1 MSLSKRKTRHSF
13 GATAPPFID
22 YLKDI
27 LRRYPDGGQILKELI
42 QNADD
47 AGASEVVFLHDE
59 RCYGRQSLKTE
70 GLGKY
75 QGPALYAFNNA
86 EFAAEDWQGIQTT
99 GRSVK
104 RNDPNKVGRFGIGFN
119 SVYHITDVPSIF
131 SSKYL
136 GFLDPQEKLFGE
148 RIGGF
153 RWSLEEEEDKETLL
167 NLQDQFQPF
176 RDVVK
181 LVSGQMWKDIIQEE
195 KHFKGTLF
203 RFPLRSEA
211 SEISDNLYDS
221 NKVVQ
226 LFDSFLA
233 DADISTLFLRN
244 VSSVSLQHIN
254 TKGFVNIRLTVTSS
268 PTVDL
273 SLKTRNESII
283 DGSTCFKTITST
295 SEGKK
300 QTKTKWLVTTCC
312 MKEGNVPEL
321 DLLAKK
327 LSFRPQVD
335 LAFQCSQASVLTDGR
350 LSVFLPLP
358 NNDSNKTGYPV
369 HVNAC
374 FGLTDNRRHIKWQE
388 EDQKYDEAAKWNELL
403 VKEVLPHTYLLMLQ
417 DATNLAKSSTLP
429 VSYVYNIW
437 PDLSQTKHKDK
448 WHGIAEDILQ
458 RLLKQNTAIF
468 SLAEDER
475 QFVSPAVAVCPS
487 DDTMPPEMMTAVTRA
502 LIAGGEKLV
511 TFPDRV
517 FRAVQLAFPDPDTLK
532 WVTPALVRG
541 VLRRGV
547 VSNLSNNDKLSLLQ
561 YILTDENY
569 HDLRGLKMLPL
580 SDGTFKTFTNEE
592 KDITLIDND
601 TFPRV
606 LLPGCKDL
614 FLPDDL
620 STTSIQHLKQLA
632 ATNIFKVFNVD
643 VEIVATF
650 AKKTLPKDW
659 KQTGHV
665 TWEVGSAQHPPLKW
679 LREFWKCL
687 NTHCVDLRRFEGMP
701 LIPIEPLH
709 DTSHSVILAR
719 LQQNP
724 TMIFQKSTQSILPD
738 KIKEVIQKVGGT
750 VVNRDKCLK
759 HQDLDSYVL
768 PPSPQN
774 TLQVFMN
781 LAACQV
787 ISGIRSA
794 PYHEKEELKAY
805 FSTLDSLTVHERDLL
820 SKMPLFQSMAGE
832 YVATQYKQAVVLG
845 STPALPSELPMPDSI
860 VRCATEAD
868 RRLLLLLKID
878 LLNTAQVAVH
888 LIDGVEKKYFK
899 KQERE
904 GIMTWILQ
912 HGSIL
917 FSQNGTLYKKCQDL
931 SFIEIDGELKKTS
944 SIFDPNNE
952 AFKVLFEREFFP
964 PAVFTNTPEKLDSLI
979 RLGLQTKETD
989 VSADN
994 VLHVGTHIDKS
1005 HVHSQKAF
1013 KKAEA
1018 LQRLLNGNDLLSQF
1032 SHQQLQHLS
1041 QLQWVPCENPYI
1053 TKENNRGKGFYK
1065 LEEIRHSEYDGIVGH
1080 VMPLTGDFSQKVSSK
1095 LGLLRL
1101 PPAEKVVENLSAL
1114 AAVAKAMTDPD
1125 KDVQFKTKLHSI
1137 YKYMQDHI
1145 CEVREVMNKRVIPW
1159 LWVHN
1164 HFVFPHDVV
1173 LDYPPDLDLSSYIEK
1188 VLDEFL
1194 PYKKLLTE
1202 FGVKTSLPEK
1212 EIEDILHDIKQ
1223 TIEKR
1228 PQSFGKSSEL
1238 KVSIAILNWMWR
1250 EKKRV
1255 RDNIP
1260 VPVMAGSQRFTLQPL
1275 SKTVFCDISRDG
1287 LEDLQNDQDEI
1298 HVIHEEIPP
1307 ATAQWLNI
1315 PFLSTRILRPEFIGI
1330 EQCGQ
1335 SEPITLRIKNIL
1347 KEYDEENDI
1356 FKELIQNA
1364 EDAGANTCKFMVDF
1378 RNHKDPADSLI
1389 DQGMVLCQGPC
1400 LWAFNNGL
1408 FTEDDWKNIL
1418 KLGSASKENQVEK
1431 IGKFGLGFNAVY
1443 HVTDIPSILS
1453 GNKLLILDP
1462 NVTHLQK
1469 HIQNK
1474 ATPGI
1479 KLNLSREQL
1488 LHRFPGQFRPYERIF
1503 NCNLSRDSTQKFYP
1517 GTLIKLPF
1525 RTQEEA
1531 VKSEIS
1537 RNVYD
1542 RDDIVTFQQDLTNNS
1557 QTHLLF
1563 LKNINTV
1570 SLQNLPFDASTPPQ
1584 DDQIENIFTA
1594 TRKVVSTINIPEDTP
1609 LGILQNDALKCL
1621 MKRDVKCQEVI
1632 DCHRANIAE
1641 LTQQHCDGSDVQFWL
1656 LYNCF
1661 GTKNSLQMFQRDNK
1675 QAVLSL
1681 PIGGVAV
1688 PLNKELKTGKWVP
1701 GETNLVG
1708 QAFCF
1713 LPLSVATGLPV
1724 NLNGSFAVT
1733 SNRRGLWESGVKYD
1747 WNRALLQDAV
1757 TTAYVS
1763 TLLVL
1768 KNMSRKGTLQRYQY
1782 YTFWPNGENVNKP
1795 FKPLVDTFYLVVSQH
1810 FSGKPL
1816 KLFSDGENWCSM
1828 DKARFLHPTIQE
1840 DKAVGELAM
1849 KVCQSNSNTSY
1860 LVVPLPL
1867 WVRQSFIQ
1875 TGLDEILQQRTF
1887 DWEAFY
1893 QEVVFN
1899 NLNNM
1904 DQKSRNALVLHAI
1917 DLKDDAIDNLLRSYP
1932 CIPTKNSGKLQY
1944 IKNLVNTSGK
1954 VAHLFEQEEGRF
1966 LGGTKNDF
1974 HSPKRIQRLSE
1985 LGMLSDQLPLEDI
1998 TERAVTI
2005 AKIWQKDKGKAYK
2018 HLQCILELMRDSLKD
2033 EASPHWETLR
2043 NTVFIPACPPV
2054 ITYAGKGGAVKDG
2067 IVRLQKPTD
2076 IYSDRCRHLVDM
2088 TQSVVD
2094 SLNLKIH
2101 SDDAVLCILGVCES
2115 PSLETVLQQLQE
2127 SSKHSET
2134 CDKQTLFNTAHNCY
2148 SFLNKWLY
2156 DEKELTAIFER
2167 AHSFPFILVEDRF
2180 VDVKSV
2186 AKNEEFDA
2194 KPYLHVLP
2202 TAFSSFKNLWKC
2214 LCIQKQ
2220 FTAEQFHG
2228 VLKKLSQA
2236 YGISPLSNNDLE
2248 ICLTVVQRGLY
2259 EAKDEKQDDCLIP
2272 DEMCVLQPS
2281 NQLYFND
2288 SPWMEVSEDVTLC
2301 HAKISRAVALH
2312 FGVITTRHHTL
2323 LKHSVENFSPF
2334 AEEFGQREKLT
2345 VRIKNIISAYPSK
2358 KDILKELIQNAD
2370 DAEATEI
2377 HFVWDKRQHSTEK
2390 TFGQRWNP
2398 LQGPALCVYN
2408 NQVFSPADL
2417 QGIQQLG
2424 EGGKHNLPGKT
2435 GKYGLGFN
2443 SVYHLT
2449 DCPSIL
2455 TGDKWLCIS
2464 DPNLKY
2470 VEASRES
2477 PGVKILWE
2485 EECKN
2490 TFIDVYNTFLPKE
2503 FSLKEGTMFRLPIR
2517 TGDMAKTSEISD
2529 NGVNVEDMAKLSSA
2543 LCEDP
2548 EGLIM
2553 FLKNIRKIQFHEIN
2567 PGTGKLKTTFSIE
2580 KSIHEK
2586 SIAEWVS
2593 FQNHVQQSLLTHG
2606 QTPQEAIYSVKISS
2620 SGKWPSQ
2627 WIIAEQFGS
2636 FKVNTDMEGQIGRVP
2651 QAALA
2656 ACVSSQPR
2664 EKGKISSTSSLPK
2677 QDDFIGQAFCSLPLP
2692 GKTGLPVHVNGNF
2705 EVDSSRRGFWKQDG
2719 KSLKID
2725 WNESLKLNVI
2735 APLYAN
2741 LLNYIRCDLKKVKVN
2756 SIHLDSVLDSSY
2768 LCFFPT
2774 ISKDTGQDW
2783 HEMIH
2788 EVYRSV
2794 NDRKLDLIPVLHGST
2809 RQVQHRSIT
2818 EYTVEWSSVSK
2829 MEPSDAPHLS
2839 KENRSIVSILDD
2851 LGMQLVPSSRKMVE
2865 IWTSFKSAGI
2875 EVRIVSPLTVGNYL
2889 RKKPLND
2896 PTHTE
2901 MDLPLPIGQT
2911 LIRDKER
2918 CSILLEYCIK
2928 HVVVSEDSSSSDSRL
2943 KKDANRKSSSS
2954 VTGLPLL
2961 LTQDQILRVFDP
2973 DSPKLL
2979 STFYRM
2985 FHGHHEDFAD
2995 FITNTKH
3002 FQVLQDGNFLK
3013 ELTIPVA
3020 AKYLKPILL
3029 HLLQNCETDPHC
3041 RLHVPDQIIHSWL
3054 TELWE
3059 FFSFHIH
3066 ATASTNGD
3074 GNQALIA
3081 IKELF
3086 SDCPMLPVVCPR
3098 LNNKHVLQT
3107 MRKMSSVIPFSKE
3120 EIILI
3125 LMKLGLMTLDLTFFQ
3140 EVNRHLHQYLLPEL
3154 MRTSDSSAVLDQVH
3168 QLDNSEFQHLSDDE
3182 LKTLQNVLQSGIC
3195 SSKNKQD
3202 YQRKLKS
3209 LPLFETIQGGRQRI
3223 DGPRNVYIL
3232 NTEFR
3237 ERFPDLY
3244 MADDNNIFLKYN
3256 IVNESLSKYLSIKIL
3271 SDLEYYVQFI
3281 LPFLHK
3287 LNNNQ
3292 VIHSVQLLLS
3302 LQLKQDYQQ
3311 YHDKIISIMKNV
3323 KFIRDIHGNLQ
3334 MASYFFDE
3342 NQMLY
3347 KVMLPQE
3354 RFVPESFWNE
3364 FHNRVNTIFKSQAR
3378 KLLKELGMKCTVSD
3392 EEMIEF
3398 AHQIEL
3404 DAKGTASLKGLKLMS
3419 STLFETIF
3427 KRNVKKLAPDF
3438 LKTIAD
3444 IKFVFPVEIQKR
3456 LCNYHQSYAGKRTVV
3471 SIRGCLIE
3479 NDVLHPYLIWTSM
3492 PILHV
3497 GNCNEKHIQMI
3508 REAGAVDQPPS
3519 ERVTENLRN
3528 ICQSPCQTADL
3539 VRTRAEV
3546 FRTSYTYLQ
3555 TIEFDP
3561 KPLTDLPVVLVEEDS
3576 ALVKSKQTTL
3586 ILLHCMEFRP
3596 YLYCTPPKDVK
3607 FAEFFK
3613 KIGVKDEPTA
3623 EQYCN
3628 VLQEIHAD
3636 STDKQTLQPNQ
3647 EKTVKRAVEQLFHL
3661 IIKLQENQ
3669 VASEIPKT
3677 LYLPSTDGR
3686 LYPSASLYFN
3696 DTVFKVSRL
3705 EGVIKDK
3712 LKLLEKLS
3720 NCHLENDMYE
3730 HCKMI
3735 QLLPLEI
3742 QPKMLSQITVE
3753 NVVESNM
3760 QLCEYGEGCEF
3771 SGWFGAH
3778 LSSAPFMHGLVCLI
3792 REQCQ
3797 GKISQ
3802 GDAATMCQK
3811 TFGGIE
3817 ITCCNSLE
3825 TVLQLGQEV
3834 LSDTTAVTQVYVKKG
3849 QQGCT
3854 FYLKHND
3861 DQAHKVKSEI
3871 IMRLTKEINALL
3883 NNILG
3888 SNLLLVLGHL
3898 LSCDSMKDVKTTL
3911 EQNGIHDSAD
3921 TEDSMK
3927 GPPEPGSPIPE
3938 EWHDA
3943 LDMNFLNN
3951 YESGEYVGFQNT
3963 AEEEHCC
3970 YAVIVEQLCVPSGQ
3984 SGQSPYRYKIQI
3996 GKDEVI
4002 EVSAL
4007 DLYQFKREK
4016 KPFSYSSTRATCME
4030 LVQLGES
4037 VQRSS
4042 STKASPQSLEE
4053 AKKEI
4058 DKCLAEIWILSAEE
4072 RFKAIRRLYLRW
4084 HPDKNPDCQQL
4095 ATEAFKYLK
4104 NRIEDL
4110 ENGRTGKPSSHRTGN
4125 PSSQQWNTN
4134 FRNFYNQWNQEAHR
4148 HQCGRERFY
4157 RGHNTRYNF
4166 WTHHGNVPQPNRA
4179 EAERWLRQA
4188 QCDLAAA
4195 DNDTGG
4201 KTTEWTLFKVH
4212 QAVEKALVAAEYK
4225 RHGNHCKDSSISSL
4239 AERVSHYSP
4248 QLNTLPNIVSKL
4260 KQLGVD
4266 PKTTQ
4271 YPNYHPSPHIP
4282 NQMFKYENE
4291 SEVLDMASKLL
4302 CKIEI
4307 YIH

>member
-47 AGASEVVFLHDE
+47 AGASKVVFLHDE
-59 RCYGRQSLKTE
+59 RYYDRQSLKTE

-75 QGPALYAFNNA
+75 QAGPALYAFNNA
-86 EFAAEDWQGIQTT
+86 EFTAEDWQGIQTT

-181 LVSGQMWKDIIQEE
+181 LVSGQRWKDIIQEE
-195 KHFKGTLF
+195 QHFKGTLF

-254 TKGFVNIRLTVTSS
+254 TKGFVNVRLTVTSS
-268 PTVDL
+268 PT
-273 SLKTRNESII
+273 SNI

-487 DDTMPPEMMTAVTRA
+487 DDTMPPEMMAAVTRA

-511 TFPDRV
+511 TFPDHV
-517 FRAVQLAFPDPDTLK
+517 SRAVQLAFPDPDTLK

-632 ATNIFKVFNVD
+632 ATNIFKLFNVD
-643 VEIVATF
+643 VEVVATF

-659 KQTGHV
+659 NQTGHV

-687 NTHCVDLRRFEGMP
+687 NTHCIDLRRFEGMP

-724 TMIFQKSTQSILPD
+724 TMIFQKSMQSILPD
-738 KIKEVIQKVGGT
+738 KIKEVMKRVGGT

-781 LAACQV
+781 LAASQV

-805 FSTLDSLTVHERDLL
+805 LSTLDSLTVHERDLL

-832 YVATQYKQAVVLG
+832 YVPTQYKQAVVLG
-845 STPALPSELPMPDSI
+845 STPALPTELPMPDSI

-952 AFKVLFEREFFP
+952 VFKVLFEREFFP

-994 VLHVGTHIDKS
+994 VLHVGTHIDKL

-1018 LQRLLNGNDLLSQF
+1018 LQRLLNRNDLLSQF

-1053 TKENNRGKGFYK
+1053 TKKILGGK
-1065 LEEIRHSEYDGIVGH
+1065 LEEIRHSEYNGIVGH

-1159 LWVHN
+1159 LWIHN

-1202 FGVKTSLPEK
+1202 FGVKTSLSEK

-1408 FTEDDWKNIL
+1408 FTEDDWENIV

-1469 HIQNK
+1469 HIQTK

-1488 LHRFPGQFRPYERIF
+1488 LHRFPGQFRPYEQIF

-1570 SLQNLPFDASTPPQ
+1570 SLQNLPVDASTPPQ

-1594 TRKVVSTINIPEDTP
+1594 TKKVVSTIKIPEDTP

-1632 DCHRANIAE
+1632 DCHKANIAE

-1661 GTKNSLQMFQRDNK
+1661 GTKNSLQMVQRDNK
-1675 QAVLSL
+1675 LSL

-1688 PLNKELKTGKWVP
+1688 PLNKEPKTGKWVP

-1768 KNMSRKGTLQRYQY
+1768 KNMSRNGTLQRYQY

-1828 DKARFLHPTIQE
+1828 DKARFLHPNIQE

-1849 KVCQSNSNTSY
+1849 KVCKSNSNTSY

-1932 CIPTKNSGKLQY
+1932 CIPTKKSGKLQY
-1944 IKNLVNTSGK
+1944 IKKLVNTSGK

-1998 TERAVTI
+1998 TERAETI
-2005 AKIWQKDKGKAYK
+2005 DKIWQKDKGKAYK

-2043 NTVFIPACPPV
+2043 NTVFIPACPP
-2054 ITYAGKGGAVKDG
+2054 GGAVKDG

-2148 SFLNKWLY
+2148 SFLNRWLY

-2220 FTAEQFHG
+2220 FTSEQFHG

-2248 ICLTVVQRGLY
+2248 ICLTIVQRGLY
-2259 EAKDEKQDDCLIP
+2259 EAKDEKHDDCLIP

-2417 QGIQQLG
+2417 HGIQQLG
-2424 EGGKHNLPGKT
+2424 EGGKHNIPGKT

-2517 TGDMAKTSEISD
+2517 TGAMAKTSEISD
-2529 NGVNVEDMAKLSSA
+2529 NGVSVEDMAELSSA

-2593 FQNHVQQSLLTHG
+2593 FQNHVQQSLLSHG

-2620 SGKWPSQ
+2620 SGKRQSQ

-2636 FKVNTDMEGQIGRVP
+2636 FKVNTDMEGQTGRVP

-2664 EKGKISSTSSLPK
+2664 DRGKIISTSSLPK

-2705 EVDSSRRGFWKQDG
+2705 EVDSSRRGFWKEDG

-2735 APLYAN
+2735 APLYAD

-2756 SIHLDSVLDSSY
+2756 SIHIDSVLDSSY

-2829 MEPSDAPHLS
+2829 TEPSDAPHLN

-2851 LGMQLVPSSRKMVE
+2851 IGMQLVPSSRKMVE

-2918 CSILLEYCIK
+2918 CSILLEYCIND
-2928 HVVVSEDSSSSDSRL
+2928 VVVSEDSSN
-2943 KKDANRKSSSS
+2943 ANRKSSSS

-3041 RLHVPDQIIHSWL
+3041 RLHVPNQIIHSWL
-3054 TELWE
+3054 KELWQ
-3059 FFSFHIH
+3059 FFSYHIH
-3066 ATASTNGD
+3066 ATASPNGD

-3098 LNNKHVLQT
+3098 LNNKYVLQT
-3107 MRKMSSVIPFSKE
+3107 MRKMSSVILFSKE

-3125 LMKLGLMTLDLTFFQ
+3125 FMKLGLMKLDLTFFQ

-3154 MRTSDSSAVLDQVH
+3154 LRTSDRSAVLDQVH
-3168 QLDNSEFQHLSDDE
+3168 QLEHSEFQHLSDDE
-3182 LKTLQNVLQSGIC
+3182 LKALQNVLQSGIC

-3237 ERFPDLY
+3237 ERFPDVY
-3244 MADDNNIFLKYN
+3244 MADDNNIFLEYN

-3311 YHDKIISIMKNV
+3311 HHDKIISIMKNV
-3323 KFIRDIHGNLQ
+3323 KFIRDIHRNLQ

-3342 NQMLY
+3342 NQTLY

-3364 FHNRVNTIFKSQAR
+3364 FHNRRNIIFKSQAR

-3392 EEMIEF
+3392 EEIIEF
-3398 AHQIEL
+3398 AHRIEL

-3427 KRNVKKLAPDF
+3427 KRDVKKLAPDF

-3456 LCNYHQSYAGKRTVV
+3456 LCNYHQSFAGKRTVV

-3479 NDVLHPYLIWTSM
+3479 KDVLHPCLIWTSM

-3497 GNCNEKHIQMI
+3497 GNCDEKHIQMI

-3539 VRTRAEV
+3539 VGTRAEV

-3576 ALVKSKQTTL
+3576 ALVKSKQTAL

-3596 YLYCTPPKDVK
+3596 YLYCIPPKDVR

-3669 VASEIPKT
+3669 LTSEIPKT

-3705 EGVIKDK
+3705 EGAIKDK

-3730 HCKMI
+3730 HCKMM

-3927 GPPEPGSPIPE
+3927 GPPEPGSPVPE

-3943 LDMNFLNN
+3943 LDMSFLNN
-3951 YESGEYVGFQNT
+3951 YESGEYVGFKNT

-3970 YAVIVEQLCVPSGQ
+3970 YAVIVEQL
-3984 SGQSPYRYKIQI
+3984 
-3996 GKDEVI
+3996 
-4002 EVSAL
+4002 
-4007 DLYQFKREK
+4007 
-4016 KPFSYSSTRATCME
+4016 
-4030 LVQLGES
+4030 
-4037 VQRSS
+4037 
-4042 STKASPQSLEE
+4042 
-4053 AKKEI
+4053 
-4058 DKCLAEIWILSAEE
+4058 
-4072 RFKAIRRLYLRW
+4072 
-4084 HPDKNPDCQQL
+4084 
-4095 ATEAFKYLK
+4095 
-4104 NRIEDL
+4104 
-4110 ENGRTGKPSSHRTGN
+4110 
-4125 PSSQQWNTN
+4125 
-4134 FRNFYNQWNQEAHR
+4134 
-4148 HQCGRERFY
+4148 
-4157 RGHNTRYNF
+4157 
-4166 WTHHGNVPQPNRA
+4166 
-4179 EAERWLRQA
+4179 QA

-4239 AERVSHYSP
+4239 AERVSRYSP
-4248 QLNTLPNIVSKL
+4248 QLDTLPNIVSKL